1 MREPASNH
9 GFVEIDQAKPIIV
22 RSSIRS
28 SIRSSTLTPALNDL
42 RQIFQLDRLRQ
53 EHIATTPESF
63 FVGRFGAQGS
73 QSDNLASRDLVFLL
87 VRSDPLGCLV
97 DFSK

>member
-9 GFVEIDQAKPIIV
+9 GFVEIDQAKSIIV
-22 RSSIRS
+22 RS